1 MASTTSTIRVCGLPE
16 VGDASRDE
24 YTALQCG
31 EVGLSLASV
40 VEVEVDHDV
49 VGIVGG
55 TQDPAATAPAK

>member
-1 MASTTSTIRVCGLPE
+1 MLPAMK
-16 VGDASRDE
+16 VHS
-24 YTALQCG
+24 ALQRG

-55 TQDPAATAPAK
+55 AQDPAATAPAKWTPPCLLR